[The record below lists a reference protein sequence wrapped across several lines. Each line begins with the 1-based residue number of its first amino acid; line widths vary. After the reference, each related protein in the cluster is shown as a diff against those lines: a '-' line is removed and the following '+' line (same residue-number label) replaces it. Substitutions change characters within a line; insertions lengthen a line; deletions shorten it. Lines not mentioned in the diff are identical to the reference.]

1 MKEKILEQL
10 SAVRMALGNVTV
22 QGEQNCLNL
31 GGAMQVLRDI
41 QATLSQCEIQPPNT
55 EKEGE

>member
-10 SAVRMALGNVTV
+10 SAVRMALGNVMV

-55 EKEGE
+55 KKEGE

>member
-10 SAVRMALGNVTV
+10 SAVRMALGNVMV

-41 QATLSQCEIQPPNT
+41 QATLSQCEIQLSNT